1 MKKVLIFPDFDKFG
15 GTRTYLKN
23 LIDYYRSDECEIVTV
38 IEKEYCD
45 QDILEFLTK
54 NDSKIVLTSIK
65 YRRGIFSRNYLSIIA
80 DLILGVP
87 IIVTVRPDIVLISTG
102 TPGKFLGLMLLF
114 PLKLIYILHSY
125 PTCTR
130 PAIISRTRFYRML
143 LLACLNKN
151 KMILTVSKFSKN
163 QITKCWLS
171 EERQQFVH
179 FIYNFSNFE
188 SNSPSPTNLEEI
200 NVKKILT
207 LGHVRWYKNPDV
219 WYSVALK
226 TIEKYQGDVE
236 FLWAGE
242 GELLGLFRDKV
253 KKDNISKIKFLGFQ
267 KNVAGL
273 YDQSSI
279 YFQPSLKESHGIAV
293 VDAMMMG
300 LPCVV
305 SNAGGLPESVVDGE
319 TGYVIDPNDTD
330 TMVEKLLAL
339 LENEDLRITMGK
351 AGKEYYLNNFSHKT
365 WIQEMLTF
373 NENLS

>member
-1 MKKVLIFPDFDKFG
+1 
-15 GTRTYLKN
+15 
-23 LIDYYRSDECEIVTV
+23 
-38 IEKEYCD
+38 
-45 QDILEFLTK
+45 
-54 NDSKIVLTSIK
+54 
-65 YRRGIFSRNYLSIIA
+65 
-80 DLILGVP
+80 
-87 IIVTVRPDIVLISTG
+87 
-102 TPGKFLGLMLLF
+102 
-114 PLKLIYILHSY
+114 
-125 PTCTR
+125 
-130 PAIISRTRFYRML
+130 ML

-171 EERQQFVH
+171 EKRQQFVH
-179 FIYNFSNFE
+179 FIYNFSNLE
-188 SNSPSPTNLEEI
+188 RNSPSPTNPGNI

-219 WYSVALK
+219 WYSVAKK
-226 TIEKYQGDVE
+226 TIEKYHGDVE
-236 FLWAGE
+236 FFWAGE
-242 GELLGLFRDKV
+242 GALLDIYRNKV
-253 KKDNISKIKFLGFQ
+253 KKENISRIKFLGFQ

-330 TMVEKLLAL
+330 SMVEKLLAL

-365 WIQEMLTF
+365 WIQEMLTL